1 MTLKPPCGYIAMP
14 VGIGWI
20 IRARGLAPSIG
31 AGGTIVV
38 AGLCAL
44 LFVSALLTFR
54 AWPERDGSRP
64 DGALSLRVPELKA
77 AGRAPAP
84 RPASSVAATAA
95 RAPSGAERASRPR
108 PRAATPRAAFRAP
121 APAPAASGPAPAAR
135 PAPAATTRPATAVRP
150 VTTKPASPAPG
161 PLESTVAA
169 GRETV
174 QQVPSPVAPPPVV
187 QQPVDQALGAVQD
200 TARTVDG
207 IVKPLLP

>member
-1 MTLKPPCGYIAMP
+1 MP

-31 AGGTIVV
+31 AGGTIVA

-54 AWPERDGSRP
+54 AWPDGGGSRA

-77 AGRAPAP
+77 SGRAPAP
-84 RPASSVAATAA
+84 RPAVSVRQAS
-95 RAPSGAERASRPR
+95 APAPARASRGDR
-108 PRAATPRAAFRAP
+108 PARQRTRAATPRAAFRAP
-121 APAPAASGPAPAAR
+121 APTVAAPAPSAAA
-135 PAPAATTRPATAVRP
+135 PAPAATRPATPVRP
-150 VTTKPASPAPG
+150 VTTTPARPAPG
-161 PLESTVAA
+161 PLENSVASGRQPVEQAAPPVAA
-169 GRETV
+169 PADPVLDTV
-174 QQVPSPVAPPPVV
+174 QQ
-187 QQPVDQALGAVQD
+187 